1 MDGLE
6 IPTQLGLF
14 SYMSVCSV
22 DAELPN
28 CRQIFIAG
36 GIDQKISSINK
47 KAFLIT
53 IIFPEM
59 KVKVKKIDKLSY
71 HRYAAAC
78 TYLAPYIYVIGGRG
92 Y

>member
-1 MDGLE
+1 
-6 IPTQLGLF
+6 
-14 SYMSVCSV
+14 MSVCSV